1 MPPGRVLKEDDVP
14 EPTVTPS
21 PVSRKKAGRP
31 KHPDWPL
38 VSVNV
43 LIPVHDLKA
52 AEAIAETYRLLRSE
66 IIRAFVRAG
75 IANAR
80 PVSIVVDDGAILV
93 NA

>member
-14 EPTVTPS
+14 EPTVIPV

-52 AEAIAETYRLLRSE
+52 AEAIAETYGLLRSE
-66 IIRAFVRAG
+66 IIRVFVRAG
-75 IANAR
+75 IASAR
-80 PVSIVVDDGAILV
+80 PVSIVVDDGATLV
-93 NA
+93 NS

>member
-14 EPTVTPS
+14 EPTATTIPA
-21 PVSRKKAGRP
+21 SRKKSGRP

-43 LIPVHDLKA
+43 LVPIQDVKA
-52 AEAIAETYRLLRSE
+52 AEALADTYGLLRSE
-66 IIRAFVRAG
+66 LIRVFVRAG

-80 PVSIVVDDGAILV
+80 PVSIVVDDGATLV
-93 NA
+93 NV

>member
-1 MPPGRVLKEDDVP
+1 MP
-14 EPTVTPS
+14 EPTVIPI

-52 AEAIAETYRLLRSE
+52 AEAIAETYGLLRSE

-75 IANAR
+75 IASAR
-80 PVSIVVDDGAILV
+80 PVSIVVNDGVARV
-93 NA
+93 AV

>member
-1 MPPGRVLKEDDVP
+1 MP
-14 EPTVTPS
+14 EPTATPI

-31 KHPDWPL
+31 KHPGWPL

-52 AEAIAETYRLLRSE
+52 AEAIAETYGLLRSE
-66 IIRAFVRAG
+66 IIRTFVRAG

-80 PVSIVVDDGAILV
+80 PVSIVVDDGATLV
-93 NA
+93 NV